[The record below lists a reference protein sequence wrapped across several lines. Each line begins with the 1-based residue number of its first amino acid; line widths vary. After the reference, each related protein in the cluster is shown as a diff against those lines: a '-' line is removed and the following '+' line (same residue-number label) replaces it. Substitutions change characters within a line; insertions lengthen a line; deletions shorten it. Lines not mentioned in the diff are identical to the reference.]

1 MKLILEDIELFN
13 GNDNYTYDIFN
24 EHNNKYGDIFVAIPY
39 DSEGIVINSPVLYY
53 RLTKPI
59 EKFTIED
66 KEFAVNYCTGKYDA
80 NDFSIADA
88 FIGGGIETINKEKTN
103 EIK

>member
-59 EKFTIED
+59 EKFTAED

-80 NDFSIADA
+80 NDFSVADA
-88 FIGGGIETINKEKTN
+88 FMCGEYVEIINIEEL
-103 EIK
+103 

>member
-1 MKLILEDIELFN
+1 MKEILEDIMLDK
-13 GNDNYTYDIFN
+13 GNDKYTYNIFN
-24 EHNNKYGDIFVAIPY
+24 EHNNKYGNIFVAIPY

-59 EKFTIED
+59 EKFTAED

-80 NDFSIADA
+80 NNFSAADA
-88 FIGGGIETINKEKTN
+88 FMCGEYVEIINKGE
-103 EIK
+103 